1 MYKKWKFKET
11 PDSTQVEVL
20 KSAINVSEPI
30 AKILCMRGIDSLEKA
45 KHFFRP
51 NLSDLHDPFLMKNM
65 DLAVERLIKALEN
78 KEKILVY
85 GDYDVDG
92 TTSVALFYG
101 FLNRY
106 FDNLDF
112 YIPDRY
118 QEGYGVSQRGVEHA
132 IKEKF
137 SLVITIDCGIKAMDM
152 VKLGK
157 DAGLDFI
164 ICDHHNPGENLP
176 EAIAVL
182 DPKRNDC
189 SYPFKELSGCGI
201 AFKFLQAYCQI
212 KNLPETELLDYLDLV
227 AISIG
232 CDIVPIEGENRIL
245 AKFGLDKVRENPRT
259 GIKALIDV
267 AELPQ
272 DLNIGH
278 LVFGIGPR
286 INAAGRIA
294 HANKAVHLLLSES
307 YEEAKTAAYEVN
319 KNNLTRREYDE
330 SITKEAIGM
339 IEAGGR
345 SYGKTT
351 VLFKDDWHKGIIGIV
366 ASRCIEKYYRPTII
380 LTHSNG
386 KATGSAR
393 SVSGFNIYD
402 AITSCEE
409 HLLQFGGHKYAAGLT
424 MEIDAIPAFSKKFE
438 EIVSASI
445 EDDQLIPN
453 VDIDLT
459 IKIDQINEK
468 FYNVIK
474 QMAPFGPANMRPT
487 FMSKVIFPQGAA
499 RVLKEKHLKLMVK
512 DPEGFNKID
521 VIGFGLGD
529 FYADLRPNEPFFI
542 CYTIEE
548 NEYKGIKKL
557 QLMLKDIKMKEDF

>member
-11 PDSTQVEVL
+11 PDSAQVSSL
-20 KSAINVSEPI
+20 QAAINVSEPI
-30 AKILCMRGIDSLEKA
+30 AQILCMRGIDSLEKA

-51 NLSDLHDPFLMKNM
+51 SLSDLHDPFLMKDM
-65 DLAVERLIKALEN
+65 DVAVDRLVKALEN

-101 FLNRY
+101 FLSRY
-106 FDNLDF
+106 FDHLDY

-118 QEGYGVSQRGVEHA
+118 QEGYGVSQRGIAHA
-132 IKEKF
+132 IKEGF
-137 SLVITIDCGIKAMDM
+137 SLVITIDCGIKA
-152 VKLGK
+152 VEKVRFGK
-157 DAGLDFI
+157 EAGLDFI

-176 EAIAVL
+176 EAVAVL
-182 DPKRNDC
+182 DPKRKDC
-189 SYPFKELSGCGI
+189 QYPFDELSGCGI
-201 AFKFLQAYCQI
+201 AFKYLQAYCSRQEI
-212 KNLPETELLDYLDLV
+212 PETELLDYLDLV

-259 GIKALIDV
+259 GIQALIDV

-319 KNNLTRREYDE
+319 KNNITRREYDE
-330 SITKEAIGM
+330 SITNEAIGM

-393 SVSGFNIYD
+393 SVSGFDIYE

-409 HLLQFGGHKYAAGLT
+409 HLLQYGGHKYAAGLT
-424 MEIDAIPAFSKKFE
+424 MEIDAIPAFAKKFE
-438 EIVSASI
+438 EIVAASI
-445 EDDQLIPN
+445 QKDQLIPN
-453 VDIDLT
+453 VNIDLVLR
-459 IKIDQINEK
+459 IDQINEK
-468 FYNVIK
+468 FYNIIK
-474 QMAPFGPANMRPT
+474 QMAPFGPANMRPM
-487 FMSKVIFPQGAA
+487 FISEVVFPPGAA
-499 RVLKEKHLKLMVK
+499 RVLKEKHLKLLVK
-512 DPEGFNKID
+512 DPDGAKKID
-521 VIGFGLGD
+521 VIGFGLGN

-557 QLMLKDIKMKEDF
+557 QLMLKDIKMKRDF